1 MSNFLDLDLIQ
12 FLAPGT
18 LSNLSSGNSW
28 PYSQG
33 FRDTS
38 LTVWDAS
45 TILRNYEVRTGHV
58 LSREELDS
66 GCLANKL
73 VDADYDL
80 TTSVSEYLSLL
91 PQLTACSSLENNNFK
106 VFVVVRPPL
115 RDSRLFN
122 YDAPAFLI
130 SYMGFVRTTNY
141 RPITA
146 CTT

>member
-1 MSNFLDLDLIQ
+1 MSNFLDLDFIQ
-12 FLAPGT
+12 FLASGT

-106 VFVVVRPPL
+106 VFVVVHLPL
-115 RDSRLFN
+115 RDSRLFF

-141 RPITA
+141 RLITA

>member
-1 MSNFLDLDLIQ
+1 MSNFLDLDFIQ
-12 FLAPGT
+12 FLASGT

-28 PYSQG
+28 PDSQG

-45 TILRNYEVRTGHV
+45 TILRNYEVRMGHV

-73 VDADYDL
+73 IDADYDL
-80 TTSVSEYLSLL
+80 TTSVSEYLSIL

-115 RDSRLFN
+115 RDSRLFF

-130 SYMGFVRTTNY
+130 FNMGFVRTTNY
-141 RPITA
+141 CSITA

>member
-18 LSNLSSGNSW
+18 LSNLPSGNSW

-66 GCLANKL
+66 GYLANEL
-73 VDADYDL
+73 IDADYDL

-106 VFVVVRPPL
+106 VFVVVR
-115 RDSRLFN
+115 DSCLFN

-130 SYMGFVRTTNY
+130 SYAGFVRTTNY
-141 RPITA
+141 HPIIA
-146 CTT
+146 

>member
-1 MSNFLDLDLIQ
+1 MSNFLDLDFIQ
-12 FLAPGT
+12 FLASGT

-45 TILRNYEVRTGHV
+45 TILCNYEVRTGHV

-91 PQLTACSSLENNNFK
+91 PQLTTCSSLENNNFK

-115 RDSRLFN
+115 RDSRLFF
-122 YDAPAFLI
+122 YDAPAFVI

-141 RPITA
+141 CLITA

>member
-18 LSNLSSGNSW
+18 LSNLPSGNSW
-28 PYSQG
+28 PYLQG

-45 TILRNYEVRTGHV
+45 TILCNYEVRTGHV

-66 GCLANKL
+66 GCLANEL
-73 VDADYDL
+73 IDADYDL

-106 VFVVVRPPL
+106 VFVVVR
-115 RDSRLFN
+115 DSRLFN

-130 SYMGFVRTTNY
+130 SYAGFVRTTNY
-141 RPITA
+141 PLITA
-146 CTT
+146 

>member
-18 LSNLSSGNSW
+18 LSNLPSGNSW

-45 TILRNYEVRTGHV
+45 TILRTGHV

-66 GCLANKL
+66 GCLANEL
-73 VDADYDL
+73 VGADYDL

-91 PQLTACSSLENNNFK
+91 PQLTACSSLKNNNFK
-106 VFVVVRPPL
+106 VFVVVR
-115 RDSRLFN
+115 DSRLSN

-130 SYMGFVRTTNY
+130 SYVGFVRTTNY
-141 RPITA
+141 RLITA
-146 CTT
+146 

>member
-18 LSNLSSGNSW
+18 LSNLPSGNSW

-45 TILRNYEVRTGHV
+45 TILRNYKVRTGHV

-66 GCLANKL
+66 GCLAKEL
-73 VDADYDL
+73 IDADYDL

-91 PQLTACSSLENNNFK
+91 PQLTTCRSLENNNFK
-106 VFVVVRPPL
+106 VFVVV

-130 SYMGFVRTTNY
+130 SYAGFVRTTNY

-146 CTT
+146 

>member
-1 MSNFLDLDLIQ
+1 M
-12 FLAPGT
+12 
-18 LSNLSSGNSW
+18 
-28 PYSQG
+28 
-33 FRDTS
+33 
-38 LTVWDAS
+38 
-45 TILRNYEVRTGHV
+45 GHV

-91 PQLTACSSLENNNFK
+91 PQLTTCSSLENNNFK

-115 RDSRLFN
+115 RDSCLFF

-146 CTT
+146 

>member
-1 MSNFLDLDLIQ
+1 MSNFLDLNLIQ

-28 PYSQG
+28 PFSQG

-45 TILRNYEVRTGHV
+45 TILRNYEVRTGNV

-66 GCLANKL
+66 GCLADKL
-73 VDADYDL
+73 IDADYDL
-80 TTSVSEYLSLL
+80 TTSVSVLAPFL

-115 RDSRLFN
+115 RDSCLFF

-130 SYMGFVRTTNY
+130 SYMGFVRATNY

-146 CTT
+146 

>member
-1 MSNFLDLDLIQ
+1 MSNFLDLDFIQ
-12 FLAPGT
+12 FLASGT

-45 TILRNYEVRTGHV
+45 TILRNYEVRMGHV

-115 RDSRLFN
+115 RDSHLFF

-130 SYMGFVRTTNY
+130 SYMGFVCTTNY